1 MQKLMNNLKQLIG
14 EFLQTVPSGTIID
27 AHTVIGHLAKDCGD
41 AYLEGYRNGEGAAS
55 YHSRISRMVG
65 EFDGTLL
72 TRIAGESHSENV
84 HGNLTDNAC
93 WRRN

>member
-1 MQKLMNNLKQLIG
+1 MNDLKQLIG

-27 AHTVIGHLAKDCGD
+27 AHTVIEHLVRNCGD
-41 AYLEGYRNGEGAAS
+41 AYLEGYKHGEGAAS
-55 YHSRISRMVG
+55 YHSRISHMVG

-72 TRIAGESHSENV
+72 TRITGESYSENI
-84 HGNLTDNAC
+84 HGKLTGNAC